1 MPVDAQPSGPSGPIV
16 PVEPVPEDALGD
28 AVTVDP
34 TPVAGTR
41 AEPAPVVEP
50 VELRPASR
58 PAQRDRAALAL
69 DVVVVVSVL
78 VAALRLVELVWSP
91 ALEGRAVGYGVGL
104 AASVVLWLVWRR
116 ESRRDRP
123 RESFLG
129 RCAIAFTVITGSL
142 FFVGDQPLPLLLFV
156 VGLIM
161 LLRTYRV
168 RAGLLALAGLLVTQ
182 AVLFAVDGRPWQQTL
197 LELLASALL
206 FGFGLLIAWLFAEID
221 RQRRDNA
228 DLAAELRRRAATDA
242 ELALLQER
250 QRSARDLHDGI
261 GHQVTVIMMSLQF
274 AERMRQRE
282 HDRAWAE
289 VVRAREQASA
299 ALADIRRLA
308 RALHPQGV
316 GTAGPADL
324 AALAASFQGTG
335 LDVAVDDRATSLVL
349 ADDLALFRR
358 RFVQEA
364 LTNVVRHSRASRV
377 VITQLVVDVAL
388 HLTVRDD
395 GGQVG
400 PVRPGFGLTSLAERA
415 AELGGHLTVRVGD
428 AGLEVSAAVPLPSE
442 QRP

>member
-1 MPVDAQPSGPSGPIV
+1 MPVDATPVGPV
-16 PVEPVPEDALGD
+16 PTVEPARGP
-28 AVTVDP
+28 
-34 TPVAGTR
+34 
-41 AEPAPVVEP
+41 EP
-50 VELRPASR
+50 VERRSASR
-58 PAQRDRAALAL
+58 PVRRDRAALAL

-91 ALEGRAVGYGVGL
+91 GLEGRAAGYGVGL

-129 RCAIAFTVITGSL
+129 RRALALTVITGSL
-142 FFVGDQPLPLLLFV
+142 FFVGDQPLPLPLFV

-168 RAGLLALAGLLVTQ
+168 RAGLLAIVGLLVTQ
-182 AVLFAVDGRPWQQTL
+182 ALLFAVGGRPWDQTL

-274 AERMRQRE
+274 AERMRDRE
-282 HDRAWAE
+282 SDRAWEE
-289 VVRAREQASA
+289 VVRAREQASV

-316 GTAGPADL
+316 GAAGPADL
-324 AALAASFQGTG
+324 AALAESFQGTG
-335 LDVAVDDRATSLVL
+335 LDVTVDDRARALVL

-358 RFVQEA
+358 RFVQET
-364 LTNVVRHSRASRV
+364 LTNVVRHSRAGRV
-377 VITQLVVDVAL
+377 VISQLVVDGTL

-395 GGQVG
+395 GGPVG
-400 PVRPGFGLTSLAERA
+400 PVRFGFGLTSLTERA
-415 AELGGHLTVRVGD
+415 EELSGHLTVRVVD
-428 AGLEVSAAVPLPSE
+428 TGLQVSAAVPLRSG